1 MSLVSIVSLVSVVAA
16 VLRDAVGRLR
26 EGCARAKAVVVWAMR
41 ASGRATRLQRLLCSR
56 GFCEGQGGRGG
67 ETSTWASRVIQLLL
81 KHTHSTQALPQPRRR
96 KKSHAPRI

>member
-26 EGCARAKAVVVWAMR
+26 EGCARAKAVVVWAMK

-67 ETSTWASRVIQLLL
+67 
-81 KHTHSTQALPQPRRR
+81 KQALGPL
-96 KKSHAPRI
+96 A